1 MAKTNFLEEA
11 LLDHVLRNT
20 AYTAPTTVY
29 VGLLTASATDTGT
42 LTSELSGDGYARQ
55 AATFGAPTQNTG
67 VGEVSNSVEIMFPE
81 ATAAWEEATHFVIV
95 DADTSGNVLYHGA
108 LDTPRTAGVG
118 DQIRFQVGT
127 LVVQES

>member
-1 MAKTNFLEEA
+1 MAKTNYLEEA
-11 LLDHVLRNT
+11 LLDHVLRNE
-20 AYTAPTTVY
+20 AYTPPTTVY
-29 VGLLTASATDTGT
+29 VGLLTASATDAGT

-55 AATFGAPTQNTG
+55 AATFGAPTQNAG
-67 VGEVSNSVEIMFPE
+67 NGEVSNSAEILFPE
-81 ATAAWEEATHFVIV
+81 ATAAWAEATHFVVV
-95 DADTSGNVLYHGA
+95 DADTAGNALYHGA

>member
-20 AYTAPTTVY
+20 AYTAPATVY

-55 AATFGAPTQNTG
+55 AATFGAPTQNAG
-67 VGEVSNSVEIMFPE
+67 VGEVSNSVEILFPE
-81 ATAAWEEATHFVIV
+81 ATGAWEEVTHFVVV
-95 DADTSGNVLYHGA
+95 DADSAGNVLYHGA
-108 LDTPRTAGVG
+108 LDAPRTAGIG